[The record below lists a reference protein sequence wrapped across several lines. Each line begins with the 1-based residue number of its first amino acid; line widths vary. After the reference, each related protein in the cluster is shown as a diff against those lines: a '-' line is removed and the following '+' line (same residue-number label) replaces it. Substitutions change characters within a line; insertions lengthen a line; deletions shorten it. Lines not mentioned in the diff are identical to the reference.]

1 MVRYFGEVNK
11 NTEVQENGIF
21 EITYEDELEKIIIK
35 TSKPFKL
42 GSILLQ
48 NKREIRETITEIEN
62 NKIQVKNDI
71 HCNNV
76 AEETTEIYQFEND
89 NIIEI
94 KDSETKIDVTIDK
107 TQWSNHTQNKVNFI
121 AKLVANDAKY
131 NLFRNPIVEI
141 KLPEEV
147 DKVILGDVSLLYD
160 NGLNVQNTEVIEQE
174 NGKVIRIQ
182 LIGNQQEYFTDSI
195 VEGTNILIP
204 ATIIIK
210 DDIENLETNIT
221 WTYAN
226 EIGENRENQKGE
238 QKVNIESIM
247 AKQIVTEEPQVA
259 NFGINEIEAQ
269 AKNYTDEL
277 EVKTEAVLGDK
288 ILNDGDTVHEKQIIK
303 YGVSITNHS
312 SEKITGINIEGQV
325 PEGTTYATVD
335 IGTYLIEN
343 YEYKK
348 QENVKTYTMPI
359 TEIEAGETKTA
370 FYEVVVEELDGNRE
384 KNISNTITT
393 KINDTIYQ
401 EETKNNIIKEAE
413 LEVFVKSYIGR
424 DARNSFFYYVDVTN
438 LTDKEIK
445 NVKIE
450 SNKLQKELS
459 LEESTFYDKEGS
471 YYDEDGVQHLIP
483 VGEIKEENK
492 YVASIDTMKPGQTR
506 TIVIRMLANNFDDK
520 VNECPL
526 SMTLH
531 VSTDDT
537 ETYISNQNRRMS
549 YPEYVTATQTLNREG
564 EKVSPGETVEYKYV
578 IKNES
583 KVKTVVNITDKYSE
597 FLEDVTL
604 QYDAYHI
611 IVSDPATRVESD
623 TFYDLEEEQNVQYER
638 VAEEINVSELEN
650 HNEFNTSMIIPAGK
664 TLEITVTATAID
676 VDETTEIENYMVVS
690 GKMIKTTSTNLSKFY
705 ILVEKEEDPDY
716 DEPDDDSN
724 DDIGGE
730 IPGENNPD
738 DPNDADSEGNH
749 NITGMVWIDK
759 NEDGIKQSEEET
771 IQNVSVTLYDANT
784 NTSQQNTKTTDNGK
798 YQFNNIP
805 KGNYLVLFEYDTGSY
820 TPTKFTPYGSNT
832 NSSHAMKKT
841 VAINGQER
849 TVGITDI
856 IKMDRSDVE
865 NLNMGLVANSRFD
878 LKLDKYINQITVKN
892 DKTKTYQYQNE
903 KLAKIEIAAKQID
916 KTQVQIEYKIVVT
929 NEGNVTAYVDE
940 VIDYVSQDL
949 QVSAATNHGWKK
961 DAKGNLVNTSLVG
974 EKIQPGESKELKLTV
989 TKKMTSQNTGT
1000 IINTAEIN
1008 ASKSVQNLKDVDSVA
1023 GNRKAGE
1030 DDYSEANVI
1039 ISIKTGLVRNII
1051 LFILG
1056 IGFVSLL
1063 ILGMKKVKNK
1073 KIFTFILLMTLVI
1086 STSSMV
1092 SALNIWGEHSPFS
1105 ADDGRFY
1112 YCMEPGKSQCAAPG
1126 VWHLYEKYDEEIQAI
1141 SSKTIKSPVKVT
1153 SSEPGKRNDTKSAN
1167 QGKEIYEGFKFNL
1180 NGTFDSYEVTVT
1192 YIPQGGT
1199 KRISRNASATNE
1211 KTNSDKKGGTFN
1223 IQAPKNAKEISVS
1236 LKITIEN
1243 AITTETVENVTEY
1256 YKCTAVGGG
1265 THSSY
1270 HCKDGPGFVQ
1280 KMSTT
1285 NTRTTSTNENK
1296 VINKT
1301 FNIETSDKGKLR
1313 VIKTDKATGE
1323 LLLPSGNSNTKF
1335 KIYQQN
1341 EDGSNKKYFKYVD
1354 SSKNKDVTLVDE
1366 ESQAET
1372 FAISNYGYKNFTNI
1386 SLEDDVEYYLE
1397 ETESQVGYE
1406 KPDEPF
1412 ELSISSQDVADLTLQ
1427 KRATNYLLSRS
1438 VVKNAMVK
1446 SSKCTDNKGKFDK
1459 DKYRSY
1465 IYKRITG
1472 KNANA
1477 DVKKELR
1484 EKVTL
1489 TNPPTNNE
1497 IKKLIYY
1504 IFDNHT
1510 SDDDSIDVDEMIE
1523 TLEKDFKVS
1532 ISSSI
1537 EAKAKAY
1544 RAGYSPNVI
1553 PNQKNTGWLQIKK
1566 TDADTQEA
1574 LQGVVFKIYGKNKE
1588 GEDISKEE
1596 TTNEHGMILVELPIG
1611 TYTVEEI
1618 KAPDGYI
1625 LDYQV
1630 TKYENV
1636 NITINRTQDKPYT
1649 IDWKNKR
1656 YVDLSGYVWE
1666 DIAYL
1671 GGEEAKENNSGSG
1684 LWKDNEQDIKDK
1696 RLEGIKVQ
1704 LIDATGQEEP
1714 KEVTT
1719 NSNGEYQFKK
1729 VEVVRLENYY
1739 IEFEYNGMS
1748 YQNVAVNTNK
1758 SNGSKGSE
1766 GGNRETF
1773 NNGYETITYG
1783 KSNQHNLSYDRNLE
1797 EHESKLLYG
1806 DKTKYNYGYDENKES
1821 RDPVSNVD
1829 SQYIIKANTKN
1840 AYGGNLNKICSADD
1854 IRKSNITEIKDIN
1867 LGIKKRPKIDLDV
1880 EKDIYSVKVSIN
1892 GIEHIYKHDERFI
1905 NAVEYNKDKKEKWY
1919 DISPK
1924 VKYESE
1930 DRYGNMSYTRG
1941 VYASDIY
1948 YNGEGDESKK
1958 LKVEVTYHI
1967 GVVNNTG
1974 DGITTTVNEFID
1986 YYDEKYE
1993 DIKVENI
2000 GKEVNKDGTV
2010 KKDDNTTITNLGTQG
2025 KYKKVKINTN
2035 LEVENQKQVE
2045 NQKRSDLYIQL
2056 QVTPNQIVKL
2066 VNQGKKIV
2074 KLDSIV
2080 EINSYSTKTK
2090 DGKVYAAID
2099 TDSEPGNIN
2108 INDKKTYEDDNG
2120 RAPGLQIVL
2129 QDERKITGI
2138 VFKDDT
2144 GNEELQQ
2151 GVIRQGDGIYDKE
2164 RENGIQN
2171 VKVQL
2176 IKADNTS
2183 EVVKKYNKPYKE
2195 ESELD
2200 LVETTTD
2207 KDGKFTLS
2215 GFIPDNYQVVYT
2227 WGGKT
2232 YKVQEYKSTTVN
2244 KVSYEAKN
2252 NDLEWYKDNVD
2263 INESDAIDD
2272 YSKRQ
2277 EIDGQSKIMTNENK
2291 EIINEYDEESQ
2302 LERNRLDNKHKCIH
2316 A

>member
-1 MVRYFGEVNK
+1 MKMARYFGEVNK

-21 EITYEDELEKIIIK
+21 EITYEEELEKIIIK

-42 GSILLQ
+42 GTILLQ

-76 AEETTEIYQFEND
+76 TEETTEIYQFEND

-107 TQWSNHTQNKVNFI
+107 TQWSNHTQNNVNFI
-121 AKLVANDAKY
+121 AKLVANQAKY

-147 DKVILGDVSLLYD
+147 DKVILGDISLLYD
-160 NGLNVQNTEVIEQE
+160 NGLDIQNTEVIEQE
-174 NGKVIRIQ
+174 NGKTIRIQ
-182 LIGNQQEYFTDSI
+182 LVGNQQEYFTDSI

-210 DDIENLETNIT
+210 DDIENLESNIT
-221 WTYAN
+221 WTYTN

-247 AKQIVTEEPQVA
+247 AKQIDTEEVQVA
-259 NFGINEIEAQ
+259 SFEVNEIEAQ

-277 EVKTEAVLGDK
+277 EVKTKAILGDK
-288 ILNDGDTVHEKQIIK
+288 ILNDGDTIHEKQIIK
-303 YGVSITNHS
+303 YAVSITNHS

-348 QENVKTYTMPI
+348 EENVKTYTMPI

-401 EETKNNIIKEAE
+401 EETKSNIIRKAE

-424 DARNSFFYYVDVTN
+424 DARNSFFYYADITN
-438 LTDKEIK
+438 LTDQEVK

-450 SNKLQKELS
+450 SNQLQKELS

-471 YYDEDGVQHLIP
+471 YYDENGEQHLIP
-483 VGEIKEENK
+483 VGEIDAQNK
-492 YVASIDTMKPGQTR
+492 YVASIDSMKPGQTR

-526 SMTLH
+526 SMTLY

-537 ETYISNQNRRMS
+537 ETYISNQNRRIS

-664 TLEITVTATAID
+664 TLEITVTATAAD
-676 VDETTEIENYMVVS
+676 VDEITEIENYMVVS

-705 ILVEKEEDPDY
+705 IFKEKESEDPDY
-716 DEPDDDSN
+716 DEPDDD
-724 DDIGGE
+724 DDDNNIGGE
-730 IPGENNPD
+730 IPDENNPD
-738 DPNDADSEGNH
+738 NPSDTDSEQNH
-749 NITGMVWIDK
+749 NIMGIVWNDK
-759 NEDGIKQSEEET
+759 NEDGIKQSDEET

-820 TPTKFTPYGSNT
+820 TPTKFTPYGSNK
-832 NSSHAMKKT
+832 NSSHAMKKI
-841 VAINGQER
+841 VSINGQEK
-849 TVGITDI
+849 TVGITDM
-856 IKMDRSDVE
+856 IKVNRSDVE
-865 NLNMGLVANSRFD
+865 NLNMGLVANNKFD

-949 QVSAATNHGWKK
+949 QVSTATNEGWTK
-961 DAKGNLVNTSLVG
+961 DAKGNLLNTSLVG

-1000 IINTAEIN
+1000 IVNTAEIN
-1008 ASKSVQNLKDVDSVA
+1008 ASKSVENLKDIDSVA
-1023 GNRKAGE
+1023 GNRKADE
-1030 DDYSEANVI
+1030 DDYSEASVI

-1051 LFILG
+1051 LFVLG

-1112 YCMEPGKSQCAAPG
+1112 YCMDPDKSQCAAPG
-1126 VWHLYEKYDEEIQAI
+1126 AWHLYEKYDEEIQAI
-1141 SSKTIKSPVKVT
+1141 SSATIKSPVKVT
-1153 SSEPGKRNDTKSAN
+1153 SSEKGEYNTTQSAN
-1167 QGKEIYEGFKFNL
+1167 QGKEIYEGFKFDL

-1199 KRISRNASATNE
+1199 KRTSRNASATNE

-1223 IQAPKNAKEISVS
+1223 IQVPKNAKEISVS

-1243 AITTETVENVTEY
+1243 AITTQTVQNVTEY
-1256 YKCTAVGGG
+1256 YKCTAVGGA

-1280 KMSTT
+1280 RMSTT
-1285 NTRTTSTNENK
+1285 NTLTTSTNENK

-1301 FNIETSDKGKLR
+1301 FKIGTPDKGKLR

-1335 KIYQQN
+1335 KIYQQDEN
-1341 EDGSNKKYFKYVD
+1341 GDKKYFKYVD
-1354 SSKNKDVTLVDE
+1354 SSKNKDVTLVKAN
-1366 ESQAET
+1366 QAET
-1372 FAISNYGYKNFTNI
+1372 FAISKYGYKNFTNI
-1386 SLEDDVEYYLE
+1386 PLEDDVEYYLE
-1397 ETESQVGYE
+1397 EIEAQVGYE
-1406 KPDEPF
+1406 TPDEPF

-1438 VVKNAMVK
+1438 AVKNAMVK
-1446 SSKCTDNKGKFDK
+1446 SNKCTDDKGKFDK

-1465 IYKRITG
+1465 VYKIITG

-1497 IKKLIYY
+1497 IKKLVYY

-1537 EAKAKAY
+1537 EAKAQAY
-1544 RAGYSPNVI
+1544 IAGFSPNII
-1553 PNQKNTGWLQIKK
+1553 PNQKNTGWLQIEK

-1574 LQGVVFKIYGKNKE
+1574 LQGVVFKIYGKSKE
-1588 GEDISKEE
+1588 GENISKEE
-1596 TTNEHGMILVELPIG
+1596 TTNEDGIIFVELPIG

-1625 LDYQV
+1625 LDYQI
-1630 TKYENV
+1630 TKHENV

-1649 IDWKNKR
+1649 INWENKR
-1656 YVDLSGYVWE
+1656 YVNLSGYVWE
-1666 DIAYL
+1666 DISYL
-1671 GGEEAKENNSGSG
+1671 GGEEAKDHNTSNG
-1684 LWKDNEQDIKDK
+1684 LWNNDEQDIMDK
-1696 RLEGIKVQ
+1696 RLQGIKVQ
-1704 LIDATGQEEP
+1704 LIDATGQEKP

-1719 NSNGEYQFKK
+1719 NSNGEYQFDKI
-1729 VEVVRLENYY
+1729 EVVRLENYY

-1758 SNGSKGSE
+1758 SNGSKATE
-1766 GGNRETF
+1766 GENRETF
-1773 NNGYETITYG
+1773 NNGYQTITYG
-1783 KSNQHNLSYDRNLE
+1783 QSNQHKLSYDRDLE
-1797 EHESKLLYG
+1797 KHESKLLYG
-1806 DKTKYNYGYDENKES
+1806 DKTKYNYGYEENKEN

-1840 AYGGNLNKICSADD
+1840 AYGGNLNKICSVDD
-1854 IRKSNITEIKDIN
+1854 IRKNNITEIKNIN
-1867 LGIKKRPKIDLDV
+1867 LGMAKRAKIDLNV

-1892 GIEHIYKHDERFI
+1892 GIEHVYKYDERFI
-1905 NAVEYNKDKKEKWY
+1905 NAVEYNEEKKEKWY
-1919 DISPK
+1919 DITPK

-1974 DGITTTVNEFID
+1974 EGITTTVNEFID

-1993 DIKVENI
+1993 DMKVENI
-2000 GKEVNKDGTV
+2000 GKEVNEDGTV
-2010 KKDDNTTITNLGTQG
+2010 KRDNNTTITNLETQG
-2025 KYKKVKINTN
+2025 SYKKVKIGTN
-2035 LEVENQKQVE
+2035 LEVENQKQ
-2045 NQKRSDLYIQL
+2045 SDLYIQL
-2056 QVTPNQIVKL
+2056 QVTPNQIVNI
-2066 VNQGKKIV
+2066 VNMMPEKKI
-2074 KLDSIV
+2074 KLDNIV

-2099 TDSEPGNIN
+2099 SDSEPGNID

-2120 RAPGLQIVL
+2120 KAPGLQIVL
-2129 QDERKITGI
+2129 QGERKITGI
-2138 VFKDDT
+2138 VFEDGT
-2144 GNEELQQ
+2144 GSEELQQ
-2151 GVIRQGDGIYDKE
+2151 GTIRQGDGRYDKE
-2164 RENGIQN
+2164 QEKGIQN
-2171 VKVQL
+2171 VKVKL
-2176 IKADNTS
+2176 VKADNTS
-2183 EVVKKYNKPYKE
+2183 EVAKKYNKPYE
-2195 ESELD
+2195 QESELD
-2200 LVETTTD
+2200 LIEATTN
-2207 KDGKFTLS
+2207 KDGEFTLS

-2227 WGGKT
+2227 WGDKT

-2244 KVSYEAKN
+2244 KASYEAKN
-2252 NDLEWYKDNVD
+2252 NKLEWYKDNVD
-2263 INESDAIDD
+2263 INESDAIDN
-2272 YSKRQ
+2272 YSEREK
-2277 EIDGQSKIMTNENK
+2277 IDEQSKIMTNGNK
-2291 EIINEYDEESQ
+2291 QIINEYDSESQ
-2302 LERNRLDNKHKCIH
+2302 LERNRFDNKHKRIH